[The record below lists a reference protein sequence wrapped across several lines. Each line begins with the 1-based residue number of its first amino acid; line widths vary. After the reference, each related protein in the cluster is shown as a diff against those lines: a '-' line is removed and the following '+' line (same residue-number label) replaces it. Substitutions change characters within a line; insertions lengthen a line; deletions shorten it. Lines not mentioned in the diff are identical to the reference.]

1 MSGGAGPRFEAE
13 LRRGVVQL
21 VALHYLE
28 ERRYG
33 YDLVRLLAQAG
44 FRIEEGT
51 LYPILRRFEKQGVL
65 TSEWDTSGARP
76 RKYYLISE
84 EGRSLKSH
92 MTTAW
97 RAAREA
103 TDAALQPDALSA
115 DPVHDAPGHDAPEQ
129 KDPKRA
135 AALADDQIASSG
147 KAPRDAAEESP

>member
-28 ERRYG
+28 QRRYG
-33 YDLVRLLAQAG
+33 YDLVRLLAEAG

-76 RKYYLISE
+76 RKYYVLSD
-84 EGRSLKSH
+84 EGRSLKTR
-92 MTTAW
+92 MRDAW
-97 RAAREA
+97 GAARKA
-103 TDAALQPDALSA
+103 TDAALSG
-115 DPVHDAPGHDAPEQ
+115 DAP
-129 KDPKRA
+129 
-135 AALADDQIASSG
+135 DDHQTTSSG
-147 KAPRDAAEESP
+147 HTPHDAAEETS